1 MLFRSVGEMHGFS
14 TVHRVHMKGSWH
26 YDKDGKYGK
35 AADINKNGPSE
46 RTDLIRAVDV
56 AQRLGLAVIFAR
68 DGVRGEAGA
77 HRTHLHVDVGS
88 FSHLGTS
95 SFKPRGGGDVIT
107 TGIQRAVA
115 AVEDMVWGP
124 DTDKR
129 ADAVR
134 MASAMHGVQFPHGAA
149 YTQAVVRV
157 DTDGV
162 WGNDSRA
169 GHDQIGRAS
178 WRERV

>member
-1 MLFRSVGEMHGFS
+1 M
-14 TVHRVHMKGSWH
+14 
-26 YDKDGKYGK
+26 
-35 AADINKNGPSE
+35 
-46 RTDLIRAVDV
+46 
-56 AQRLGLAVIFAR
+56 
-68 DGVRGEAGA
+68 
-77 HRTHLHVDVGS
+77 
-88 FSHLGTS
+88 
-95 SFKPRGGGDVIT
+95 
-107 TGIQRAVA
+107 
-115 AVEDMVWGP
+115 WGP

-169 GHDQIGRAS
+169 GHDRVVALIQRALGVKDDGVWGPVTDRTFALARDIS
-178 WRERV
+178 WRR